1 MRPHTRGLRGEGAG
15 PGKLNHGSLG
25 GEAGWAGLGMAGEVT
40 QGQRR
45 TGPRKAGVGGA
56 RAMGDP
62 ELAGRARDRARVLAP
77 PERQGHT
84 VREGPAAGPY
94 GAGV

>member
-1 MRPHTRGLRGEGAG
+1 MAWRGSARVLGASATVASRDSVG
-15 PGKLNHGSLG
+15 GSVERSLS
-25 GEAGWAGLGMAGEVT
+25 VT
-40 QGQRR
+40 GS
-45 TGPRKAGVGGA
+45 PRKAGVGGA